1 MVDREPKGPW
11 VARTRREAEEWTLVL
26 TAAGIPST
34 IRKTQGGW
42 ALVVAW
48 RDEEPA
54 TRELAA
60 FQEENQATSESTAGG
75 LEYGRSYA
83 GFMIAACLL
92 GFYFITG
99 PRNPAVTWFRQGS
112 ASAEEI
118 LAGEIWRAVTALT
131 LHADPPHVLG
141 NAASCAV
148 FVTALCR
155 QLGPGLGP
163 SLVLLAGAIGN
174 AMNAFAHGAHHTSIG
189 ASTALFGA
197 IGIMAGLQFTTRWRR
212 VSRRPRPWVPLAAGL
227 ALLAMLGT
235 GTSADVAAHLF
246 GFAAGAPLGATAAV
260 ALRRPPRTVAQWVL
274 ALTAAVTVLGSWF
287 MALLS

>member
-1 MVDREPKGPW
+1 MTDREPRSLW
-11 VARTRREAEEWTLVL
+11 VAPSRREAEDWTLVL
-26 TAAGIPST
+26 TAAGISSK
-34 IRKTQGGW
+34 IEKTQGGW

-48 RDEEPA
+48 RDEERA

-60 FQEENQATSESTAGG
+60 FQEENRAESESTAGG

-83 GFMIAACLL
+83 GFTIAACFL

-99 PRNPAVTWFRQGS
+99 PRNPAITWFRLGS
-112 ASAEEI
+112 ASAEAI

-155 QLGPGLGP
+155 QLGPGLG
-163 SLVLLAGAIGN
+163 SVLVLLAGAIGN
-174 AMNAFAHGAHHTSIG
+174 AMNALAHGGHHTSIG
-189 ASTALFGA
+189 ASTAVFGA

-235 GTSADVAAHLF
+235 GANADVAAHLF
-246 GFAAGAPLGATAAV
+246 GFVAGVPLGSTAAV
-260 ALRRPPRTVAQWVL
+260 ALRRPPRQAVQWPL
-274 ALTAAVTVLGSWF
+274 ALTAATITVGSWL
-287 MALLS
+287 MALR

>member
-1 MVDREPKGPW
+1 MADREPSSPR
-11 VARTRREAEEWTLVL
+11 VAPSRREAEEWTLVL
-26 TAAGIPST
+26 AAAGIPSK
-34 IRKTQGGW
+34 IEKTPGGW

-48 RDEEPA
+48 RDEERA

-60 FQEENQATSESTAGG
+60 FQEENRAVSESTAGG
-75 LEYGRSYA
+75 MEYGRSYA
-83 GFMIAACLL
+83 GFTIAACFL

-99 PRNPAVTWFRQGS
+99 PRNPAITWFRLGS
-112 ASAEEI
+112 ASAEAI

-155 QLGPGLGP
+155 QLGPGLGS

-174 AMNAFAHGAHHTSIG
+174 AMNALAHGAHHTSIG
-189 ASTALFGA
+189 ASTAVFGA

-235 GTSADVAAHLF
+235 GANADVAAHLF
-246 GFAAGAPLGATAAV
+246 GFVAGAPLGATAAV
-260 ALRRPPRTVAQWVL
+260 ALRRPPRQALQWPL
-274 ALTAAVTVLGSWF
+274 SFAAAVTVVGCWL
-287 MALLS
+287 MALG